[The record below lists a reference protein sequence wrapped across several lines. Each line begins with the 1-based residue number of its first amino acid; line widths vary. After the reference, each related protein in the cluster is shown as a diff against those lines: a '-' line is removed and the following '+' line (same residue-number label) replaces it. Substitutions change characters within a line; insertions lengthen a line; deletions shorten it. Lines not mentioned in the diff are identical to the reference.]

1 MATLTINV
9 PDTVTE
15 EITKVIRRFGGEI
28 IAIKETAREITPIEE
43 LEQGLNEVAAIR
55 EGKLPKLSLKEA
67 LRG

>member
-1 MATLTINV
+1 MTTLTINV

-15 EITKVIRRFGGEI
+15 EITKVIKRLGGEVLT
-28 IAIKETAREITPIEE
+28 IKEKAHEITPIEE